1 MNAPKTENLHKKKT
15 RENEVIE
22 KVNFN
27 FHFNPEATST
37 KVNMLRK
44 HLHIEIMELKRRRIK
59 ISNEKY
65 KKVYEYLSK
74 CSE

>member
-1 MNAPKTENLHKKKT
+1 MLPKRKIYTKKEKT